1 MVSLISLNQK
11 SILNSIYLICK
22 HLIINMKT
30 LNMKRVPRLL
40 ILLFVS
46 SLFSFTGNTATAQTA
61 GEPVLLTSCGQS
73 PGPVRL
79 KIFLQKNNIVFDY
92 NLQAKADDLIAKKK
106 EGKPYKSIIIVTGA
120 SLKGMGAAGVSMDD
134 EITRT
139 KALIAEAKKQGIK
152 VIGSHIEGMARRSQ
166 GASTGDNTDE
176 MSIDAVCNVSDFLI
190 VKKEGDSDGR
200 FTTISKAKNIPLILF
215 EMNTEIEG
223 VLKKVYTK

>member
-1 MVSLISLNQK
+1 MKALNQK
-11 SILNSIYLICK
+11 K
-22 HLIINMKT
+22 
-30 LNMKRVPRLL
+30 VPRLIIL
-40 ILLFVS
+40 IFAS
-46 SLFSFTGNTATAQTA
+46 SLFSLTANQSVAQTA
-61 GEPVLLTSCGQS
+61 SEPVLLTSCGQS

-79 KIFLQKNNIVFDY
+79 KIFLQKLAIHFDY

-134 EITRT
+134 ELART

-176 MSIDAVCNVSDFLI
+176 MSIDAVCNVSDLMI

-200 FTTISKAKNIPLILF
+200 FTTISKGKNIPLILF
-215 EMNTEIEG
+215 EMNTEIQE
-223 VLKKVYTK
+223 VLKKVYNK

>member
-1 MVSLISLNQK
+1 M
-11 SILNSIYLICK
+11 K
-22 HLIINMKT
+22 HVN
-30 LNMKRVPRLL
+30 PLL
-40 ILLFVS
+40 ILVFVTS
-46 SLFSFTGNTATAQTA
+46 IFCFANRQTLAQTA
-61 GEPVLLTSCGQS
+61 SEPVLLTSCGQS

-79 KIFLQKNNIVFDY
+79 KIFLQKNNIAFDY
-92 NLQAKADDLIAKKK
+92 NLQVKADDLIAKKK

-152 VIGSHIEGMARRSQ
+152 IIGSHIEGMARRSQ
-166 GASTGDNTDE
+166 GASAGDNTDE
-176 MSIDAVCNVSDFLI
+176 MSIDAVCNVCDLMI

-200 FTTISKAKNIPLILF
+200 FTTISKGKNIPLILF

-223 VLKKVYTK
+223 VLKKLYNK